1 MLRYLF
7 AGYSNG
13 PSTQLLVVKMEE
25 PNNKTNCQLACS
37 VGGSPI
43 FPLPPG
49 ATRNNWIPQ
58 MPKWNFNL
66 RPTLPSW
73 PRALKKVR
81 RIVAT
86 DCWSVCKMCACQKS
100 AQKTLRGWVAQ
111 KGGSALSH
119 VLSSLS
125 SNWCLRKLA
134 NAFPPVTWHPQHL
147 FFHFSSFH
155 SAFSQSLFF
164 WGHIAEAQ
172 LNAMHFLLPKLYER
186 VGVLVSVNLNK
197 FVVVKSDRS
206 LMNLIL
212 FNQAQC
218 GVIIILIFCISF
230 GNYTRINK
238 VLPD

>member
-1 MLRYLF
+1 LPDNWHQSEAEWEAINLGMCKRCFGIYSPGTPMAHPPSYWWSKWRSRTTRQTVNLHVQWVVVLF
-7 AGYSNG
+7 
-13 PSTQLLVVKMEE
+13 
-25 PNNKTNCQLACS
+25 
-37 VGGSPI
+37 SPC
-43 FPLPPG
+43 PLG

-66 RPTLPSW
+66 RSTLPSW

-147 FFHFSSFH
+147 FFHFSI
-155 SAFSQSLFF
+155 LFF
-164 WGHIAEAQ
+164 YNHSFFEAVSPRPDWMQ
-172 LNAMHFLLPKLYER
+172 CIFYYQSCMNGLVYWFLL
-186 VGVLVSVNLNK
+186 
-197 FVVVKSDRS
+197 
-206 LMNLIL
+206 I
-212 FNQAQC
+212 
-218 GVIIILIFCISF
+218 
-230 GNYTRINK
+230 
-238 VLPD
+238 